1 MTASIFEIAARCWPS
16 ARGIPSF
23 PLPTFPMST
32 VNDALEHLRAGE
44 ARYGIVLV
52 NESVLSDLGRVH
64 DLA

>member
-1 MTASIFEIAARCWPS
+1 
-16 ARGIPSF
+16 
-23 PLPTFPMST
+23 MST
-32 VNDALEHLRAGE
+32 ANDAREHLRAGE